1 MQDLY
6 TSVPSELKALPQWVV
21 HDSKKIPYNPK
32 TLKRAKAG
40 RPETWGTFDEAVDRL
55 QTPFAGIG
63 FELNGGGIIGIDID
77 HCVNLETGEATPFA
91 QNIID
96 YFDSYTEYSPS
107 GTGIHIFICGEIPTD
122 GRKRGDLGLE
132 MYRAKRYLTV
142 TGNPYGQVK
151 PLATRY
157 EQVSCLYE
165 KYFCDAS
172 DTVDDTKETEGNDA
186 WADDAMI
193 EKAGQAAN
201 GEQFQR
207 LWFGKWE
214 ESYPSQSEADLALC
228 SLLAYWTGNDKGQMD
243 RIFRHS
249 GLMREKW
256 DEKRGSRT
264 YGEITI
270 ETAIKKPAIIP
281 TKKLEI
287 ISAIDLQNM
296 YIPPIRWVVDGL
308 IPQGLTMI
316 VAPPKS
322 GKSWLMLDLCL
333 SIAGGK
339 QFLGRKCEKGGCLY
353 LALEDGKKRLQ
364 DRMNRLLPF
373 DEKAPKGFDYAN
385 EISKLNM
392 GFQEQLEDYIS
403 THKGLRLVV
412 IDTFQ
417 YVCAMTNNRN
427 VYAQDYADLAV
438 IKKIADKNNIGIIVV
453 HHTKKGKDDS
463 DPFMQISGTNALL
476 GALDT
481 ALIMERQKRTDAQA
495 VLHVTGRDVDMQDL
509 IISFNKNSCKWEY
522 VSSAEENEQEREY
535 ETYQKDMLV
544 MTIRDL
550 VSETG
555 IWQGPVSEI
564 LKAGFFQ
571 EDERA
576 IGKQLSVIE
585 PLLMKYDG
593 ISHTYRRTNGKRLH
607 TFRIDILF

>member
-6 TSVPSELKALPQWVV
+6 TSVPLELKALPQWVV

-40 RPETWGTFDEAVDRL
+40 RPETWGAFDEAVDRL
-55 QTPFAGIG
+55 QAPYVGIG
-63 FELNGGGIIGIDID
+63 FELNGQGIIGIDID
-77 HCVNLETGEATPFA
+77 HCVDKETGEASPFA
-91 QNIID
+91 KEIID
-96 YFDSYTEYSPS
+96 YLDSYTEYSPS
-107 GTGIHIFICGEIPTD
+107 GTGIHIFCIGEMPSN
-122 GRKRGDLGLE
+122 GRKRSDLGLE
-132 MYRAKRYLTV
+132 MYRSQRYLTV
-142 TGNPYGQVK
+142 TGNPYGKVK
-151 PLATRY
+151 PLAMRY
-157 EQVSCLYE
+157 EQTNRLHE
-165 KYFCDAS
+165 KYFYKGDVS
-172 DTVDDTKETEGNDA
+172 DGEAESVGEVDA
-186 WADDAMI
+186 WADDAII

-207 LWFGKWE
+207 LWFGKWA

-228 SLLAYWTGNDKGQMD
+228 SLLAYWTGNDKAQMD

-249 GLMREKW
+249 GLMRDKW

-373 DEKAPKGFDYAN
+373 DEKAP
-385 EISKLNM
+385 
-392 GFQEQLEDYIS
+392 
-403 THKGLRLVV
+403 
-412 IDTFQ
+412 
-417 YVCAMTNNRN
+417 C
-427 VYAQDYADLAV
+427 
-438 IKKIADKNNIGIIVV
+438 
-453 HHTKKGKDDS
+453 
-463 DPFMQISGTNALL
+463 
-476 GALDT
+476 
-481 ALIMERQKRTDAQA
+481 
-495 VLHVTGRDVDMQDL
+495 
-509 IISFNKNSCKWEY
+509 
-522 VSSAEENEQEREY
+522 
-535 ETYQKDMLV
+535 
-544 MTIRDL
+544 
-550 VSETG
+550 
-555 IWQGPVSEI
+555 
-564 LKAGFFQ
+564 
-571 EDERA
+571 
-576 IGKQLSVIE
+576 
-585 PLLMKYDG
+585 
-593 ISHTYRRTNGKRLH
+593 
-607 TFRIDILF
+607 

>member
-1 MQDLY
+1 MKDFY
-6 TSVPSELKALPQWVV
+6 TSVPPELKALPQWVV
-21 HDSKKIPYNPK
+21 HDSKKIPYNPR

-40 RPETWGTFDEAVDRL
+40 RPETWGTFDEAVGCL
-55 QTPFAGIG
+55 KKPYAGIG

-77 HCVNLETGEATPFA
+77 HCINPETGEASPFA
-91 QNIID
+91 KNIID
-96 YFDSYTEYSPS
+96 YLDSYTEYSPS
-107 GTGIHIFICGEIPTD
+107 ETGIHIFIRGEIPSD
-122 GRKRGDLGLE
+122 GRKRSDLGLE
-132 MYRAKRYLTV
+132 MYQKRRYLTV
-142 TGNPYGQVK
+142 TGDSYGKAK
-151 PLATRY
+151 PLAARY
-157 EQVSCLYE
+157 EQATCLYE
-165 KYFCDAS
+165 KYFY
-172 DTVDDTKETEGNDA
+172 KETASVEETAPIEENDA
-186 WADDAMI
+186 WADDAII

-201 GEQFQR
+201 GDQFTR
-207 LWFGKWE
+207 LWLGKWE
-214 ESYPSQSEADLALC
+214 DNYPSQSEADLALC
-228 SLLAYWTGNDKGQMD
+228 SLLAYWTGNDKEQMD

-256 DEKRGSRT
+256 DEMRGKQT
-264 YGEITI
+264 YGQITL

-281 TKKLEI
+281 SKKLEV

-339 QFLGRKCEKGGCLY
+339 PFLGRTCEKGGCLY

-385 EISKLNM
+385 EISKLNS
-392 GFQEQLEDYIS
+392 GFQEQLEDYIAL
-403 THKGLRLVV
+403 HKGLRLVV

-417 YVCAMTNNRN
+417 YVRAITNSRN
-427 VYAQDYADLAV
+427 VYAQDYAELAV
-438 IKKIADKNNIGIIVV
+438 IKKIADKHNIGIVVV

-481 ALIMERQKRTDAQA
+481 ALIMERQKRMDAQA

-509 IISFNKNSCKWEY
+509 IISFNKNTCKWDY
-522 VSSAEENEQEREY
+522 VSSAEESEQEQEY

-576 IGKQLSVIE
+576 IGKRLSVIE

-607 TFRIDILF
+607 TFRIDLLF

>member
-1 MQDLY
+1 MRDY
-6 TSVPSELKALPQWVV
+6 YSCVPPEMRELPQWVV
-21 HDSKKIPYNPK
+21 HDKNKIPYNPQSQ
-32 TLKRAKAG
+32 KRAKAG
-40 RPETWGTFDEAVDRL
+40 RPETWDTFKNAANSIKAPYV
-55 QTPFAGIG
+55 GIR
-63 FELNGGGIIGIDID
+63 FELNGNGIIGIDID
-77 HCVNLETGEATPFA
+77 HCIDSETGKATPFA
-91 QNIID
+91 QGIID
-96 YFDSYTEYSPS
+96 YLDSYTEYSPS
-107 GTGIHIFICGEIPTD
+107 GTGIHIFITGVIPSD
-122 GRKRGDLGLE
+122 GRKRSDLGLE
-132 MYRAKRYLTV
+132 MYQSRRYLTV
-142 TGNPYGQVK
+142 TGNPYEKVK
-151 PLATRY
+151 PLAARY
-157 EQVSCLYE
+157 EQASCLYE
-165 KYFCDAS
+165 KYFYKESVS
-172 DTVDDTKETEGNDA
+172 DKETEPADEGDI
-186 WADDAMI
+186 WADDIII

-201 GEQFQR
+201 GDQFTR
-207 LWFGKWE
+207 LWLGKWE
-214 ESYPSQSEADLALC
+214 DNYPSQSEADLALC
-228 SLLAYWTGNDKGQMD
+228 SLLAYWTGNDKNQMD

-249 GLMREKW
+249 GLIREKW
-256 DEKRGSRT
+256 DEKRGKQT

-270 ETAIKKPAIIP
+270 DTAIKKPAMIP
-281 TKKLEI
+281 SKKLEV
-287 ISAIDLQNM
+287 ISAIDLQKM

-385 EISKLNM
+385 EISKLNL
-392 GFQEQLEDYIS
+392 GFQEQLEDYIAL
-403 THKGLRLVV
+403 HKGLRLVV

-417 YVCAMTNNRN
+417 YVRAISNNRN
-427 VYAQDYADLAV
+427 VYAQDYAELAV
-438 IKKIADKNNIGIIVV
+438 IKKIADKHNIGIVVV

-481 ALIMERQKRTDAQA
+481 ALIMERQKRMDAQA

-509 IISFNKNSCKWEY
+509 IISFNKNTCKWDY
-522 VSSAEENEQEREY
+522 VSSAEESEQEQEY

-550 VSETG
+550 VGETG
-555 IWQGPVSEI
+555 IWQGPVAEI

-576 IGKQLSVIE
+576 IGKRLSVIE

-607 TFRIDILF
+607 TFRIDLLF

>member
-1 MQDLY
+1 MQELY
-6 TSVPSELKALPQWVV
+6 TSVPPELKDLPQWVV
-21 HDSKKIPYNPK
+21 HDKSKIPYDPK
-32 TLKRAKAG
+32 TLKKAKAG
-40 RPETWGTFDEAVDRL
+40 KPETWGTFENAVSRAKS
-55 QTPFAGIG
+55 PFVGIG
-63 FELNGGGIIGIDID
+63 FELNGQGIIGIDID
-77 HCVNLETGEATPFA
+77 HCVDMETGEASPFA
-91 QNIID
+91 KEIID
-96 YFDSYTEYSPS
+96 YLDSYTEYSPS
-107 GTGIHIFICGEIPTD
+107 GTGIHIFCIGEMPAN
-122 GRKRGDLGLE
+122 GRKRSDLGLE
-132 MYRAKRYLTV
+132 MYRSQRYLTV
-142 TGNPYGQVK
+142 TGDPYGKVK
-151 PLATRY
+151 SLARRY
-157 EQVSCLYE
+157 EQTNRLYE
-165 KYFCDAS
+165 KYFYKETAS
-172 DTVDDTKETEGNDA
+172 DEKTASIEEVDA
-186 WADDAMI
+186 WADDAII

-201 GEQFQR
+201 GEQFKN

-214 ESYPSQSEADLALC
+214 AAYPSQSEADLALC
-228 SLLAYWTGNDKGQMD
+228 SLLAYWTGNDREQMD

-249 GLMREKW
+249 GLMRDKW
-256 DEKRGSRT
+256 DEKRGKQT
-264 YGEITI
+264 YGQITV
-270 ETAIKKPAIIP
+270 ETAIKKPAVIP
-281 TKKLEI
+281 SKKLEV
-287 ISAIDLQNM
+287 ISAIDLQSM

-333 SIAGGK
+333 CISGGK
-339 QFLGRKCEKGGCLY
+339 QFLGRNCEKGGCLY

-373 DEKAPKGFDYAN
+373 EEKAPRGFDYAN

-403 THKGLRLVV
+403 RHKGLRLVV

-417 YVCAMTNNRN
+417 YVRAITNNRN
-427 VYAQDYADLAV
+427 VYAQDYAELAI
-438 IKKIADKNNIGIIVV
+438 IKKIADKHNIGIVVV

-481 ALIMERQKRTDAQA
+481 ALIMERQKRMDAQA
-495 VLHVTGRDVDMQDL
+495 ILHVTGRDVDMQDL
-509 IISFNKNSCKWEY
+509 IISFNKSTCKWDY
-522 VSSAEENEQEREY
+522 VSSAEENEEEQEY
-535 ETYQKDMLV
+535 AAYQKDMLV

-555 IWQGPVSEI
+555 LWQGPVSEI

-576 IGKQLSVIE
+576 IGKRLSVIE

-593 ISHTYRRTNGKRLH
+593 VSHTYRRTNGKRVH
-607 TFRIDILF
+607 TFRIDLLF

>member
-1 MQDLY
+1 
-6 TSVPSELKALPQWVV
+6 
-21 HDSKKIPYNPK
+21 
-32 TLKRAKAG
+32 
-40 RPETWGTFDEAVDRL
+40 
-55 QTPFAGIG
+55 
-63 FELNGGGIIGIDID
+63 
-77 HCVNLETGEATPFA
+77 
-91 QNIID
+91 
-96 YFDSYTEYSPS
+96 
-107 GTGIHIFICGEIPTD
+107 
-122 GRKRGDLGLE
+122 
-132 MYRAKRYLTV
+132 
-142 TGNPYGQVK
+142 YGQVR
-151 PLATRY
+151 PLAARY
-157 EQVSCLYE
+157 EQATCLYE
-165 KYFCDAS
+165 KYFYKAS
-172 DTVDDTKETEGNDA
+172 DFAEDKKDGEEIHA
-186 WADDAMI
+186 WADNAII

-214 ESYPSQSEADLALC
+214 ETYPSQSEADLALC
-228 SLLAYWTGNDKGQMD
+228 SLLAYWTGNDKAQID
-243 RIFRHS
+243 RLFRHS
-249 GLMREKW
+249 ELMRDKW
-256 DEKRGSRT
+256 DEKRGKHT

-270 ETAIKKPAIIP
+270 ETAIKRPAIIP
-281 TKKLEI
+281 SKKLEV
-287 ISAIDLQNM
+287 ISATDLQNM

-333 SIAGGK
+333 SITGGK

-392 GFQEQLEDYIS
+392 GFQEQLEDYIH

-417 YVCAMTNNRN
+417 YVRAMTNNRN

-481 ALIMERQKRTDAQA
+481 ALIMERQKRIDAQA

-576 IGKQLSVIE
+576 IGKRLSVIE

-593 ISHTYRRTNGKRLH
+593 ISHAYRRSNGKRLH
-607 TFRIDILF
+607 TFRIDLLF